1 MTFDLIVVGHFSKD
15 TIITPEA
22 RREAMGGVPA
32 YSLFLANWGLKLGI
46 VSKCGS
52 DFLTR
57 YGEEIQKAGP
67 VLVTSGKI
75 TTEFVNKYSQDG
87 ARTQQVYSIAEPIQM
102 RDFPGSFF
110 RTKAVHFGPII
121 NEIDTNLIRKVHS
134 AGPLVSLDPQGYCRK
149 LDGRKIVATP
159 WKKAND
165 ILSYVHFL
173 KTTEKE
179 LKLVASS
186 CQDEEEVVAWIM
198 NQGPNILIVTRGA
211 RGATVFTKKER
222 ISIPVPPTSTV
233 DSTGAGDV
241 FVLAFLATYLKSS
254 DIQNSAACAG
264 ACAALSTEFFG
275 PSLQFEKEKIQARLE
290 IIKNAITVQKR

>member
-32 YSLFLANWGLKLGI
+32 YSLFLANWRLKLGI
-46 VSKCGS
+46 VSKCGP
-52 DFLTR
+52 DFLMR
-57 YGEEIQKAGP
+57 YGEEIRKAGP
-67 VLVTSGKI
+67 ILVTSGKI
-75 TTEFVNKYSQDG
+75 TTEFVNKYHSDG
-87 ARTQQVYSIAEPIQM
+87 SRTQQVYSRAEPIQM

-110 RTKAVHFGPII
+110 SAPAVHFGPII

-149 LDGRKIVATP
+149 LDGRKIVAMS
-159 WKKAND
+159 WEKAKD

-186 CQDEEEVVAWIM
+186 CRDEEEAIAWIM

-211 RGATVFTKKER
+211 RGASIFTKKEK
-222 ISIPVPPTSTV
+222 ISIPIPPTSTV
-233 DSTGAGDV
+233 DPTGAGDV
-241 FVLAFLATYLKSS
+241 FVLAFLVKYLKSG
-254 DIQNSAACAG
+254 DIQHSAAYAG
-264 ACAALSTEFFG
+264 ACAALSTEVFG
-275 PSLQFEKEKIQARLE
+275 PSLKFEKEKVQVRLE
-290 IIKNAITVQKR
+290 IIKNAITVHR